1 MIKTFEQFIN
11 ENLNS
16 HNRVLFDNDNIEDEN
31 YDQLE
36 MLWDDFMSELDDY
49 EYNNDTE
56 CVVIGSVGRWNGRF
70 NIETTYFDTLKD
82 AILKCISECDYYT
95 ITVEDGVIHITAKHH
110 DGANEFEIR
119 RLTKLGIEAYEEEYG
134 FDQNDL
140 KHKEY
145 FDKFDI

>member
-1 MIKTFEQFIN
+1 MIN
-11 ENLNS
+11 NYN
-16 HNRVLFDNDNIEDEN
+16 VEDEE

-36 MLWDDFMSELDDY
+36 YMWDEFMSELDEY

-70 NIETTYFDTLKD
+70 NIEVSYFDTLKD
-82 AILKCISECDYYT
+82 AILKCIEKCDYYT
-95 ITVEDGVIHITAKHH
+95 ITVEDGVIHITARHH
-110 DGANEFEIR
+110 DGSNKFEIR
-119 RLTKLGIEAYEEEYG
+119 KLTKLGIEAYEEEYA

-145 FDKFDI
+145 FDMFEI

>member
-1 MIKTFEQFIN
+1 MIKKFEQFIN

-16 HNRVLFDNDNIEDEN
+16 HSRVLFDNYDIEDED

-36 MLWDDFMSELDDY
+36 YMWDEFMSELDEY
-49 EYNNDTE
+49 EYNNNTE

-70 NIETTYFDTLKD
+70 NIEVSYFDTLKD
-82 AILKCISECDYYT
+82 AILKCIEKCDYYT
-95 ITVEDGVIHITAKHH
+95 ITEENGVIKITARHH
-110 DGANEFEIR
+110 DGSNEFEIR
-119 RLTKLGIEAYEEEYG
+119 RLTKLGIEAYEEEYA

-145 FDKFDI
+145 FDMFEI

>member
-1 MIKTFEQFIN
+1 MIKKFDQFIN

-16 HNRVLFDNDNIEDEN
+16 HSRVLFDNYNIEDEE

-36 MLWDDFMSELDDY
+36 YMWDEFMSELDEY

-70 NIETTYFDTLKD
+70 NIEVSYFDTLKD
-82 AILKCISECDYYT
+82 AILKCIEKCDYYT
-95 ITVEDGVIHITAKHH
+95 IIEENGVIKITARHH
-110 DGANEFEIR
+110 DGKNEFEIR
-119 RLTKLGIEAYEEEYG
+119 RLTKLGIEAYEEEYA

-145 FDKFDI
+145 FDKFEI

>member
-1 MIKTFEQFIN
+1 MIKKFEQFVN
-11 ENLNS
+11 ENLNLHS
-16 HNRVLFDNDNIEDEN
+16 RVLFDNYNVEDEE

-36 MLWDDFMSELDDY
+36 YMWDEFMSELDEY

-70 NIETTYFDTLKD
+70 NIEISYFDTLKD
-82 AILKCISECDYYT
+82 AILKCIEKCDYYT
-95 ITVEDGVIHITAKHH
+95 ITEENGVINVTARHH
-110 DGANEFEIR
+110 DGSNEFEIR
-119 RLTKLGIEAYEEEYG
+119 RLTKLGIESYEEEYG

-145 FDKFDI
+145 FDMFEI

>member
-1 MIKTFEQFIN
+1 MIKKFEQFIN

-16 HNRVLFDNDNIEDEN
+16 RSRVLFDNYDIEDEDL
-31 YDQLE
+31 DQLE
-36 MLWDDFMSELDDY
+36 IIWDDFMSELDDY

-56 CVVIGSVGRWNGRF
+56 CVVIGSVGRWNGKF
-70 NIETTYFDTLKD
+70 TIETTYFDTLKE
-82 AILKCISECDYYT
+82 AIFKCIGECDYYT
-95 ITVEDGVIHITAKHH
+95 ITAEDGVIHITARHH

>member
-1 MIKTFEQFIN
+1 MIKKFEQFIN

-16 HNRVLFDNDNIEDEN
+16 HSRVLFDNYDIEDEE

-36 MLWDDFMSELDDY
+36 YMWDDFISELDEY
-49 EYNNDTE
+49 EYKNDTK

-70 NIETTYFDTLKD
+70 NIEISYFDTLKD
-82 AILKCISECDYYT
+82 AILKCIEKCDYYT
-95 ITVEDGVIHITAKHH
+95 ITEENGVIKITARHH
-110 DGANEFEIR
+110 DGSNEFEIR
-119 RLTKLGIEAYEEEYG
+119 KLTKLGIEAYEEEYG

-145 FDKFDI
+145 FDMFEI

>member
-1 MIKTFEQFIN
+1 MIKKFEQFIN

-16 HNRVLFDNDNIEDEN
+16 HSRVLFDNYNIEDED

-36 MLWDDFMSELDDY
+36 ILWDDFMSELEDY

-70 NIETTYFDTLKD
+70 NIEVSYFDTLKD
-82 AILKCISECDYYT
+82 AIFKCIEKCDYYT
-95 ITVEDGVIHITAKHH
+95 ITEENGVINVTARHH
-110 DGANEFEIR
+110 DGSNEFEIR
-119 RLTKLGIEAYEEEYG
+119 RLTKLGIEAYEEEYA

-145 FDKFDI
+145 FDMFEI

>member
-1 MIKTFEQFIN
+1 MIKKFEQFIN

-16 HNRVLFDNDNIEDEN
+16 HSRVLFDNYNVEDEE

-36 MLWDDFMSELDDY
+36 YMWDEFMSELDEY

-70 NIETTYFDTLKD
+70 NIEVSYFDTLKD
-82 AILKCISECDYYT
+82 AILKCIEKCDYYT
-95 ITVEDGVIHITAKHH
+95 IIEENGVIKITARHH
-110 DGANEFEIR
+110 DGSNEFEIR
-119 RLTKLGIEAYEEEYG
+119 RLTKLGIEAYEEEYA

-145 FDKFDI
+145 FDMFEI